1 MQDSDLDD
9 LFAAARA
16 AAPPPSSALLARIE
30 ADGLRLQPGPAP
42 RPVRPP
48 DGLRGLFGRMVL
60 AVGGLGGATG
70 LAAATLA
77 GLWIGVAQPQG
88 LSPLT
93 EGLTA
98 GLGVTAALDSVELIP
113 ALDPFAAEGR
123 AMTGSDQPPPR
134 APGRGIR
141 IALAVS
147 LALNLAVAGVV
158 AGTFLGGGGRSS
170 NPTVRD
176 IGFGPFTA
184 ALSPQDREALGR
196 AFREQAPDMRAMRR
210 EMRGELDRLLQALR
224 ADPFDEAALLEAIA
238 AQDARGRA
246 RLELGQRLLAER
258 LIAMTPPERG
268 AFADRLERVMDR
280 GRNPRRGAGD
290 RD

>member
-113 ALDPFAAEGR
+113 ALDPFAAEG
-123 AMTGSDQPPPR
+123 
-134 APGRGIR
+134 
-141 IALAVS
+141 
-147 LALNLAVAGVV
+147 
-158 AGTFLGGGGRSS
+158 
-170 NPTVRD
+170 
-176 IGFGPFTA
+176 
-184 ALSPQDREALGR
+184 
-196 AFREQAPDMRAMRR
+196 
-210 EMRGELDRLLQALR
+210 
-224 ADPFDEAALLEAIA
+224 
-238 AQDARGRA
+238 
-246 RLELGQRLLAER
+246 
-258 LIAMTPPERG
+258 
-268 AFADRLERVMDR
+268 
-280 GRNPRRGAGD
+280 
-290 RD
+290 